1 MSIDR
6 SLNQSIDLGIHI
18 EACMTRQETCGAAGG
33 AFSIW
38 LRLTDCPHSA
48 GIITTID
55 DSDKT
60 GFRLWCRYKEGIGE
74 IGKVC

>member
-1 MSIDR
+1 
-6 SLNQSIDLGIHI
+6 
-18 EACMTRQETCGAAGG
+18 MTRPETCSAAGG

-74 IGKVC
+74 KG